1 MYRRLSGIMFPIV
14 TLLLAGAVLW
24 GYQVNQEKNSILLKA
39 ENQYQ
44 RAFHDLSYHVDQLQ
58 RELGNSLAINS
69 TSHASQRRGLVNVWR
84 ITSEARNEINQLP
97 LTLMPFNKT
106 EEFLSN
112 IASFSYRV
120 AARDLTK
127 EPLSPEEL
135 QSMSAL
141 HERSKEIST
150 QLRDVQSQV
159 IANNLRWMDVEVALA
174 SDEKA
179 LDNTII
185 DGFQTV
191 DKKVSEYDDLNW
203 GPSMAGLF
211 EKRSFQALSGPVVTA
226 DEVKQKAGAF
236 LGISDLNTIHVVEN
250 GDGIEYSSFSV
261 TTKKP
266 NTQEDISLD
275 YSKKGGEMIWYMNPR
290 TVNERNLSPEKAREA
305 AQSFLEAH
313 GYKGMTAVS
322 YDEYQNVANITFAGQ
337 QNNMIV
343 YPEKV
348 TAMVAMDSGDVTGL
362 QAADYLFE
370 HKARESKAPALSMEQ
385 VKKSL
390 NPALQVSHETLA
402 IIKNELDK
410 EVLCYQF
417 SGKING
423 GDYRIFLNADT
434 GNEEKVEELKPVDVE
449 VSA

>member
-58 RELGNSLAINS
+58 RELGNTLAINS

-84 ITSEARNEINQLP
+84 LTSEARNEINQLP

-112 IASFSYRV
+112 IANFSYRV
-120 AARDLTK
+120 SVRDLTK
-127 EPLSPEEL
+127 EPLSPDEMK
-135 QSMSAL
+135 SMTAL
-141 HERSKEIST
+141 YDRSKEISSE
-150 QLRDVQSQV
+150 LRGVQSQV

-174 SDEKA
+174 TEEKA

-191 DKKVSEYDDLNW
+191 DKKVSEYEDLNW
-203 GPSMAGLF
+203 GPSMAGIF
-211 EKRSFQALSGPVVTA
+211 EKRSFQALAGA
-226 DEVKQKAGAF
+226 DVSAEDVKQKAAKF
-236 LGISDLNTIHVVEN
+236 LGISDPSTVQVVEN
-250 GDGIEYSSFSV
+250 GNGIEYSSFSV
-261 TTKKP
+261 TAKKP
-266 NTQEDISLD
+266 NTQDEVTID
-275 YSKKGGEMIWYMNPR
+275 YTKKGGEMIWFMSPK
-290 TVNERNLSPEKAREA
+290 TVNERNLDTEKAREA
-305 AQSFLEAH
+305 AQQFLEAH
-313 GYKGMTAVS
+313 GYASMAPVS

-337 QNNMIV
+337 RDNMIV

-348 TAMVAMDSGDVTGL
+348 TVMVALDNGEVTGL

-370 HKARESKAPALSMEQ
+370 HKAREIKPPSLTMEQ
-385 VKKSL
+385 AKKSL
-390 NPALQVSHETLA
+390 NPSLQVSNETLA
-402 IIKNELDK
+402 VIKNEIDK

-417 SGKING
+417 SGTING
-423 GDYRIFLNADT
+423 SNYRIFLNADT
-434 GNEEKVEELKPVDVE
+434 GSEEKVEELKPVDAD

>member
-24 GYQVNQEKNSILLKA
+24 GYQVNQEKNSILIKA

-58 RELGNSLAINS
+58 RELGNTLAINS

-84 ITSEARNEINQLP
+84 LTSEARNEINQLP

-112 IASFSYRV
+112 MANFSYRV
-120 AARDLTK
+120 SVRDLTK
-127 EPLSPEEL
+127 EPLSPDEM
-135 QSMSAL
+135 QSMTAL
-141 HERSKEIST
+141 YDRSKEIST
-150 QLRDVQSQV
+150 ELRDVQSQV
-159 IANNLRWMDVEVALA
+159 IANSLRWMDVEVALA
-174 SDEKA
+174 SEEKT

-191 DKKVSEYDDLNW
+191 DKKVSEYEDLNW
-203 GPSMAGLF
+203 GPSMASLF
-211 EKRSFQALSGPVVTA
+211 EKRSFQALAGA
-226 DEVKQKAGAF
+226 DVSVEDIKQKAAKF
-236 LGISDLNTIHVVEN
+236 LGISDPSTIQVVEN
-250 GDGIEYSSFSV
+250 GNGIEYSSFSV
-261 TTKKP
+261 TAKKP
-266 NTQEDISLD
+266 NTQDDVSID
-275 YSKKGGEMIWYMNPR
+275 YTKKGGEMIWFMSPR
-290 TVNERNLSPEKAREA
+290 TVNERNLDPEKAREA
-305 AQSFLEAH
+305 AQQFLEAH
-313 GYKGMTAVS
+313 GYPSMTAVS
-322 YDEYQNVANITFAGQ
+322 FDEYQNVANITFAGQ
-337 QNNMIV
+337 KDNMIL
-343 YPEKV
+343 YPEKATV
-348 TAMVAMDSGDVTGL
+348 MVALDTGEVTGL

-370 HKARESKAPALSMEQ
+370 HKNRDIKAPTLSMEQ

-390 NPALQVSHETLA
+390 NPSLQVTHETLA
-402 IIKNELDK
+402 LIKSEIDK

-417 SGKING
+417 SGTING
-423 GDYRIFLNADT
+423 GNYRIFLNADS